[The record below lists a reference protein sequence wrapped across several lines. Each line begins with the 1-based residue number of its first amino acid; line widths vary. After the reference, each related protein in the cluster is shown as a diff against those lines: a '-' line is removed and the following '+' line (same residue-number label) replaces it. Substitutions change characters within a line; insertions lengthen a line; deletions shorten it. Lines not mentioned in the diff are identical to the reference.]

1 MSRIVDLSTPIAD
14 HFRWPV
20 ERSLRGDFEQGD
32 VFQVTRLGW
41 SVHGFTHMDS
51 PRHMVPGGPTT
62 SDIPLETTVGEA
74 AVLDFT
80 DIAPETALDGAALAA
95 RARHLRPGDIAL
107 FKTAWGARRSID
119 TPEFWTEAPYVTRDG
134 AEWLR
139 DRKPRAVGFDFPQDY
154 PIRLL
159 LKGEVRPIE
168 EQVTHDVLL
177 RNGVVL
183 IEYLVNTRELDRERV
198 WFCCLPLKIE
208 DSDGAPVRAIA
219 MLDA

>member
-1 MSRIVDLSTPIAD
+1 MQTIIDLSTPISD

-20 ERSLRGDFEQGD
+20 ERQVRGDFEQGD
-32 VFQVTRLGW
+32 VFQATRLGW

-62 SDIPLETTVGEA
+62 SDISLETTVGEA
-74 AVLDFT
+74 AVLDLT
-80 DIAPETALDGAALAA
+80 EIAPEEAIDAEKLAA
-95 RARHLRPGDIAL
+95 RAAHLRPGDIAL
-107 FKTAWGARRSID
+107 FKTAWSARRDIT
-119 TPEFWTEAPYVTRDG
+119 TPEFWTEAPYMTRDA
-134 AEWLR
+134 AEWLLAR
-139 DRKPRAVGFDFPQDY
+139 EVRAVGFDFPQDY

-159 LKGEVRPIE
+159 LQGEVRPID

-177 RNGVVL
+177 RAGVIL
-183 IEYLVNTRELDRERV
+183 IEYLVNTQALDRERV

-219 MLDA
+219 ILDR